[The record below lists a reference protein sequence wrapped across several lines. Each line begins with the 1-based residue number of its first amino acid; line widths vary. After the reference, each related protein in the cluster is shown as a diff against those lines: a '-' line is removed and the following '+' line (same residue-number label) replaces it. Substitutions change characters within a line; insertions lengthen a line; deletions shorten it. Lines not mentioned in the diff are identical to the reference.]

1 MLLQMFPMAL
11 VCGNTM
17 ILKPSERNPGSTMFI
32 MKLAQEAGIPDG
44 CINVIHGS
52 VERNNIVFP
61 SYCSIINNIILTCH
75 FLVTKA
81 LRSPFFKFT
90 PKTECTHV
98 YRVPTLGYYLTS
110 KWVIPE
116 NVHTLPWVA

>member
-1 MLLQMFPMAL
+1 MSTLQMFPMAL

-52 VERNNIVFP
+52 VERNNMLP
-61 SYCSIINNIILTCH
+61 SYCNMINDIILKPVI
-75 FLVTKA
+75 FL
-81 LRSPFFKFT
+81 
-90 PKTECTHV
+90 
-98 YRVPTLGYYLTS
+98 
-110 KWVIPE
+110 
-116 NVHTLPWVA
+116 

>member
-1 MLLQMFPMAL
+1 MFPMAL

-52 VERNNIVFP
+52 VERNNIMFP
-61 SYCSIINNIILTCH
+61 LYCDSNIILTSLFSCNQG
-75 FLVTKA
+75 L
-81 LRSPFFKFT
+81 
-90 PKTECTHV
+90 
-98 YRVPTLGYYLTS
+98 
-110 KWVIPE
+110 
-116 NVHTLPWVA
+116 